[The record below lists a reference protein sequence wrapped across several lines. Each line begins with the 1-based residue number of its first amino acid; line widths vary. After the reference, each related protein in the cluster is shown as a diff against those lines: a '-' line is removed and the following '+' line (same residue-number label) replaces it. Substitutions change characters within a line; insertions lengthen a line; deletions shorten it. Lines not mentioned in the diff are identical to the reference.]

1 MRDFSKMACSE
12 LAAYI
17 STELTHYA
25 VKAGI
30 LHDDQRMTDA
40 RGAVDALMNVAV
52 KSKFTGI
59 AGMRSNLP
67 DYLAERER

>member
-30 LHDDQRMTDA
+30 LTDDQRMTDA
-40 RGAVDALMNVAV
+40 RGARD
-52 KSKFTGI
+52 
-59 AGMRSNLP
+59 R
-67 DYLAERER
+67 